1 MKQVL
6 DPVRFDLLFQ
16 QPALPAPLPRKNQMV
31 LENNNV
37 PSSPNRFAQE
47 DGMKPYVISDILSV
61 EIKNDSNSRSW
72 PKDFRSS
79 AIKSL

>member
-1 MKQVL
+1 
-6 DPVRFDLLFQ
+6 
-16 QPALPAPLPRKNQMV
+16 MV